1 MKRLAMKLLAMKFLA
16 MKLLVDLSCRIYERL
31 ICLHD
36 DPLQFRYSEEMKL
49 VFRES
54 IAEAGRLGFRAMARV
69 WADVGAELLTLLAPV
84 YVARAGVLAASIAG
98 SSALILTAALG
109 FCTIGPLTVVHGYS
123 VMQVDT
129 TAIPGRKD
137 GLVTIPGDRK
147 IFLSCWEP
155 KEIHGIYTVILATGQ
170 GIGDHT
176 GWVPL
181 QTEVSKFARV
191 CSYDPLGTGK
201 SDPKPATVNSAA
213 TEPAA
218 TKIDALVDEMHALFE
233 TARLDKPYILV
244 GTSAGGVLARRY
256 ETHFPTDI
264 GGFVFADSAHEEQEW
279 RDAAIA
285 PSFSPGWNDAKE
297 LEANGMLLP
306 QEHLTWH
313 DDVPT
318 IVLERSEHVPY
329 EAFPNLTHAQIDG
342 INDAW
347 HSFQVDL
354 SHRSKYAQLRIVQ
367 GAGHRMVM
375 QKPEAVAQAVHDV
388 VDEMQQLRR

>member
-1 MKRLAMKLLAMKFLA
+1 MKPLAMKQ
-16 MKLLVDLSCRIYERL
+16 LVDLSCSIFEKL

-36 DPLQFRYSEEMKL
+36 DSLQFRYTEEMKL

-54 IAEAGRLGFRAMARV
+54 IAAASQLGFAAMARV
-69 WADVGAELLTLLAPV
+69 WADVAAELFNFLAPV
-84 YVARAGVLAASIAG
+84 YMARAGVLAASIAA

-109 FCTIGPLTVVHGYS
+109 FCTVGPITVVHGYS
-123 VMQVDT
+123 VTQVDT
-129 TAIPGRKD
+129 AAIPGRKD
-137 GLVTIPGDRK
+137 RLVTIPGDHK
-147 IFLSCWEP
+147 VFLSCWEP
-155 KEIHGIYTVILATGQ
+155 REIHGIYTVILATGR
-170 GIGDHT
+170 GIGDHS

-191 CSYDPLGTGK
+191 CSYDPLGTGR
-201 SDPKPATVNSAA
+201 SDPQPATTNSTA
-213 TEPAA
+213 TN
-218 TKIDALVDEMHALFE
+218 IDALVDEMHAIFE
-233 TARLDKPYILV
+233 TAQVPKPYILV
-244 GTSAGGVLARRY
+244 GTSLGGVLARHY
-256 ETHFPTDI
+256 ETHFPNEV

-297 LEANGMLLP
+297 LQANGMLLP
-306 QEHLTWH
+306 QEHLAWH
-313 DDVPT
+313 DDVP
-318 IVLERSEHVPY
+318 IVVLERGERAPY
-329 EAFPNLTHAQIDG
+329 EAFPNLTRTQMDG

-375 QKPEAVAQAVHDV
+375 EKPDVVAQAVHDV
-388 VDEMQQLRR
+388 VDQMQEGK

>member
-1 MKRLAMKLLAMKFLA
+1 MKLLAMKR
-16 MKLLVDLSCRIYERL
+16 LVDLSCRIYEKL
-31 ICLHD
+31 ICLHED
-36 DPLQFRYSEEMKL
+36 SLQIRYSEEMKL

-54 IAEAGRLGFRAMARV
+54 ITEAAQLGFTAMARV
-69 WADVGAELLTLLAPV
+69 WADIAAELLILLAPV

-98 SSALILTAALG
+98 SSALILTVALG
-109 FCTIGPLTVVHGYS
+109 FCTIGPVTDVHGYS
-123 VMQVDT
+123 VIQVDT
-129 TAIPGRKD
+129 NAIPGRRD
-137 GLVTIPGDRK
+137 SLVTVPGDHR

-155 KEIHGIYTVILATGQ
+155 KEIHGIYTVILTTGR

-201 SDPKPATVNSAA
+201 SDPQ
-213 TEPAA
+213 PAA
-218 TKIDALVDEMHALFE
+218 TNVDALVNEMHTLFE
-233 TARLDKPYILV
+233 TARLDKPYVLV

-256 ETHFPTDI
+256 EIRFPSEV

-285 PSFSPGWNDAKE
+285 PSFSPGWDNAKE
-297 LEANGMLLP
+297 LRANGMLLP
-306 QEHLTWH
+306 QEHLNWH
-313 DDVPT
+313 DDVPM
-318 IVLERSEHVPY
+318 IVLERDERAPY
-329 EAFPNLTHAQIDG
+329 EAFSNLTHAQVDG

-354 SHRSKYAQLRIVQ
+354 SHRSEYAQLRVVE

-375 QKPEAVAQAVHDV
+375 QKPEVVAQAIHDV

>member
-1 MKRLAMKLLAMKFLA
+1 MKLLVMN
-16 MKLLVDLSCRIYERL
+16 LLVDLSCHIYDQL
-31 ICLHD
+31 ICLHED
-36 DPLQFRYSEEMKL
+36 SLQFRYSEEMKL

-54 IAEAGRLGFRAMARV
+54 ITEAGQQGFAAMARV
-69 WADVGAELLTLLAPV
+69 WADVAAELLTLLGPV
-84 YVARAGVLAASIAG
+84 YGARAGVLTASVAG

-109 FCTIGPLTVVHGYS
+109 FCTIGPVAVVHGYS
-123 VMQVDT
+123 VTQLDT
-129 TAIPGRKD
+129 EAIPGRRD
-137 GLVTIPGDRK
+137 RLVTVPGDHK

-155 KEIHGIYTVILATGQ
+155 REIHGIYSVILATGR

-191 CSYDPLGTGK
+191 CSYDPPGTGK
-201 SDPKPATVNSAA
+201 SDRQ
-213 TEPAA
+213 PAA
-218 TKIDALVDEMHALFE
+218 ANVDALVDEMHVLFE
-233 TARLDKPYILV
+233 TAQIPKPYILV

-256 ETHFPTDI
+256 ETRFPAEV

-285 PSFSPGWNDAKE
+285 PSFSPGWNNAKE
-297 LEANGMLLP
+297 LEANGMMLP

-313 DDVPT
+313 DDVPM
-318 IVLERSEHVPY
+318 IVLERSERVPY
-329 EAFPNLTHAQIDG
+329 DAFPNLTHAQIDG

-354 SHRSKYAQLRIVQ
+354 SHRSKYAQLRVVE

-388 VDEMQQLRR
+388 VDQMGQLRH

>member
-1 MKRLAMKLLAMKFLA
+1 MKLLAMKR
-16 MKLLVDLSCRIYERL
+16 LVDLSCRIYDKL
-31 ICLHD
+31 ICLHED
-36 DPLQFRYSEEMKL
+36 SLQFRYNEEMKL

-54 IAEAGRLGFRAMARV
+54 IAEASQLGFAAMARV
-69 WADVGAELLTLLAPV
+69 WADVAAELLTLLGPV
-84 YVARAGVLAASIAG
+84 YAARAGVLAASVAA

-109 FCTIGPLTVVHGYS
+109 FCTIGPVAAVHGYS
-123 VMQVDT
+123 VTQVDT
-129 TAIPGRKD
+129 NAIPGRRD
-137 GLVTIPGDRK
+137 HLVTIPGDRK

-155 KEIHGIYTVILATGQ
+155 KEIHGIYTVILATGR

-191 CSYDPLGTGK
+191 CSCDPLGTGK
-201 SDPKPATVNSAA
+201 SDPQ
-213 TEPAA
+213 PAA
-218 TKIDALVDEMHALFE
+218 ANPASTNIDTLLDEMHTLFE

-244 GTSAGGVLARRY
+244 GTSLGGVLARRY
-256 ETHFPTDI
+256 ETRFPTEV

-285 PSFSPGWNDAKE
+285 PSFSPGWDDAKA
-297 LEANGMLLP
+297 LQANGMLLP

-313 DDVPT
+313 DDVPM
-318 IVLERSEHVPY
+318 IVLERSERVPY
-329 EAFPNLTHAQIDG
+329 DAFPNLTHAQVDG

-354 SHRSKYAQLRIVQ
+354 SHRSKYAQLRVVE
-367 GAGHRMVM
+367 GAGHGMVM
-375 QKPEAVAQAVHDV
+375 QKPEAVAQAIHDV
-388 VDEMQQLRR
+388 ADEMQQLKR

>member
-1 MKRLAMKLLAMKFLA
+1 
-16 MKLLVDLSCRIYERL
+16 MKLLVELSCRLYEKL
-31 ICLHD
+31 ISFHED
-36 DPLQFRYSEEMKL
+36 SLQYRYSEEMQL

-54 IAEAGRLGFRAMARV
+54 LTQASKYGFVAMARV
-69 WADVGAELLTLLAPV
+69 WADVLADLITLLGPV
-84 YVARAGVLAASIAG
+84 YGAKIGILTASIAC

-109 FCTIGPLTVVHGYS
+109 FCTIGPVTVVHGYS
-123 VMQVDT
+123 VTQVDT
-129 TAIPGRKD
+129 IPGRKD
-137 GLVTIPGDRK
+137 RLVTIPGDGK

-155 KEIHGIYTVILATGQ
+155 REIHGIYTVILATGR

-191 CSYDPLGTGK
+191 CSYDPLGAGK
-201 SDPKPATVNSAA
+201 SDPKPAKTNPEEAN
-213 TEPAA
+213 
-218 TKIDALVDEMHALFE
+218 IDVLVDEMHTLFK
-233 TARLDKPYILV
+233 AADLPRPYILV

-256 ETHFPTDI
+256 ETRYPSEV

-285 PSFSPGWNDAKE
+285 PSFSPGWNDAKGLRDE
-297 LEANGMLLP
+297 GMMQP
-306 QEHLTWH
+306 GEHLTWH
-313 DDVPT
+313 DDVPMV
-318 IVLERSEHVPY
+318 VLERSERAPY
-329 EAFPNLTHAQIDG
+329 EAFPNLTHTQVDG

-375 QKPEAVAQAVHDV
+375 QKPEAVAEAVKEVADQML
-388 VDEMQQLRR
+388 ER

>member
-1 MKRLAMKLLAMKFLA
+1 
-16 MKLLVDLSCRIYERL
+16 MKLLVELSCRIYEKL

-36 DPLQFRYSEEMKL
+36 DSLQFRYREEMKL

-54 IAEAGRLGFRAMARV
+54 IAEAGQLGFAAMARV
-69 WADVGAELLTLLAPV
+69 WADVAAELLTLLGPV
-84 YVARAGVLAASIAG
+84 YGARAGVLAASIAG
-98 SSALILTAALG
+98 SSALILSAALG
-109 FCTIGPLTVVHGYS
+109 FCTIGPLTIVHGYS
-123 VMQVDT
+123 MMQLDT

-137 GLVTIPGDRK
+137 RLVTIAGDHR

-155 KEIHGIYTVILATGQ
+155 REIHGIYTVILATGS

-201 SDPKPATVNSAA
+201 SDRQPAAA
-213 TEPAA
+213 NPAA
-218 TKIDALVDEMHALFE
+218 TNIDALVDEMHTLFE
-233 TARLDKPYILV
+233 TAQLAKPYILV

-256 ETHFPTDI
+256 ETRFPTEV

-285 PSFSPGWNDAKE
+285 ESFTPGWNNAKE
-297 LEANGMLLP
+297 LKANGMLLP

-313 DDVPT
+313 DDVPM
-318 IVLERSEHVPY
+318 IVLERGERAPY

-375 QKPEAVAQAVHDV
+375 QKPEVVAEAVKDV
-388 VDEMQQLRR
+388 ASQVAGQPAGQMR

>member
-1 MKRLAMKLLAMKFLA
+1 MKM
-16 MKLLVDLSCRIYERL
+16 LVELSCRIYDRL
-31 ICLHD
+31 INLHED
-36 DPLQFRYSEEMKL
+36 SLQFRYGGEMKL

-54 IAEAGRLGFRAMARV
+54 ITEAGQRGFRAMARV
-69 WADVGAELLTLLAPV
+69 WADVAAELITFLAPV
-84 YVARAGVLAASIAG
+84 YVTKAGILAASIAG

-109 FCTIGPLTVVHGYS
+109 FCTIGPVTVVRGYS
-123 VMQVDT
+123 FMQVDT
-129 TAIPGRKD
+129 NAMPGRRD
-137 GLVTIPGDRK
+137 RLVTVPGDHK

-155 KEIHGIYTVILATGQ
+155 KEIHGIYTVILATGS

-201 SDPKPATVNSAA
+201 SDPR
-213 TEPAA
+213 PAA
-218 TKIDALVDEMHALFE
+218 TDPAAAKIDGLVGEMHSLFE
-233 TARLDKPYILV
+233 TAQLNKPYVLV

-256 ETHFPTDI
+256 ETRFPAEV

-285 PSFSPGWNDAKE
+285 PSFSPGWNDAKG
-297 LEANGMLLP
+297 LHANGMLLL

-313 DDVPT
+313 DDVPM
-318 IVLERSEHVPY
+318 IVLERSERAPY
-329 EAFPNLTHAQIDG
+329 DAFPNLTHAQVDG

-354 SHRSKYAQLRIVQ
+354 SRRSKYAQLRIVQ

-375 QKPEAVAQAVHDV
+375 QQPKAVAQAVHDV
-388 VDEMQQLRR
+388 VDKMEQLNR

>member
-1 MKRLAMKLLAMKFLA
+1 MKLLAT
-16 MKLLVDLSCRIYERL
+16 KLLVDLSCRIYDKL
-31 ICLHD
+31 ICLHED
-36 DPLQFRYSEEMKL
+36 SLQFRYSEEMQL

-54 IAEAGRLGFRAMARV
+54 IAEAGQHGFAAMAHV
-69 WADVGAELLTLLAPV
+69 WADVVAELLTLLGPV
-84 YVARAGVLAASIAG
+84 YGARAGVLAASIAG

-109 FCTIGPLTVVHGYS
+109 FCTLGPVTIVHGYS
-123 VMQVDT
+123 MMQVDT
-129 TAIPGRKD
+129 SAVPGRKD
-137 GLVTIPGDRK
+137 RLVTIAGDHK

-155 KEIHGIYTVILATGQ
+155 KEIHDIYTVILATGS

-201 SDPKPATVNSAA
+201 SDRQ
-213 TEPAA
+213 PAA
-218 TKIDALVDEMHALFE
+218 NNPAANNPASTNIDALVDEMHTLFE
-233 TARLDKPYILV
+233 TAQLPKPYVLV

-256 ETHFPTDI
+256 ETRFPTEV

-285 PSFSPGWNDAKE
+285 PSFSPGWNNAKE
-297 LEANGMLLP
+297 LQANGMMLP

-313 DDVPT
+313 DDVPM
-318 IVLERSEHVPY
+318 IVLERSERAPY
-329 EAFPNLTHAQIDG
+329 DAFPNLTHAQVDG

-354 SHRSKYAQLRIVQ
+354 SHRSKYEQLRVVE

-375 QKPEAVAQAVHDV
+375 QKPEPVARAVHDV
-388 VDEMQQLRR
+388 VDEMEQLKR

>member
-1 MKRLAMKLLAMKFLA
+1 MKMLA
-16 MKLLVDLSCRIYERL
+16 MKLLVDLSCRIYDRL
-31 ICLHD
+31 INLHED
-36 DPLQFRYSEEMKL
+36 SLQFRYGGEMKL

-54 IAEAGRLGFRAMARV
+54 ITEAGQRGIRAITQV
-69 WADVGAELLTLLAPV
+69 WADVAAELITFLAPV
-84 YVARAGVLAASIAG
+84 YVAKAGILAASIAG

-109 FCTIGPLTVVHGYS
+109 FCTIGPVTAVHGYS
-123 VMQVDT
+123 SMQVDT
-129 TAIPGRKD
+129 NAMPGRRD
-137 GLVTIPGDRK
+137 RFVTVPGDRK

-155 KEIHGIYTVILATGQ
+155 KEMHGIYTVILATGS

-201 SDPKPATVNSAA
+201 SDPQPATGN
-213 TEPAA
+213 
-218 TKIDALVDEMHALFE
+218 IDGLVDEMHALFE
-233 TARLDKPYILV
+233 TAELAKPYILV

-256 ETHFPTDI
+256 ETRFPAEV

-285 PSFSPGWNDAKE
+285 PSFSPGWNNAKE
-297 LEANGMLLP
+297 LEANGMMLP

-313 DDVPT
+313 DDVPM
-318 IVLERSEHVPY
+318 IVLERSERVPY
-329 EAFPNLTHAQIDG
+329 DAFPNLTHAQIDG

-354 SHRSKYAQLRIVQ
+354 SHRSKYAQLRVVE

-375 QKPEAVAQAVHDV
+375 QKPEAVAQAVHEV
-388 VDEMQQLRR
+388 VDQMGQLRH

>member
-1 MKRLAMKLLAMKFLA
+1 MKREM
-16 MKLLVDLSCRIYERL
+16 LVKLSCRMYQAL
-31 ICLHD
+31 VSLCPD
-36 DPLQFRYSEEMKL
+36 SLQYRYGDEING
-49 VFRES
+49 VFREL
-54 IAEAGRLGFRAMARV
+54 IEEASERGVLAVIQV
-69 WADVGAELLTLLAPV
+69 WGMVGAEMIQLLGPV
-84 YVARAGVLAASIAG
+84 LGVKAAVLAASMAG
-98 SSALILTAALG
+98 STALVLATALG
-109 FCTIGPLTVVHGYS
+109 FCTIGPVSVVHGYS

-129 TAIPGRKD
+129 AAYPGRKD
-137 GLVTIPGDRK
+137 ELVTIPGGHK

-155 KEIHGIYTVILATGQ
+155 KEIHGIYMVILATGR

-201 SDPKPATVNSAA
+201 SDRQ
-213 TEPAA
+213 PAA
-218 TKIDALVDEMHALFE
+218 ADPTATDIDALVDEMHNLFE
-233 TARLDKPYILV
+233 SGQLLKPYVLV
-244 GTSAGGVLARRY
+244 GTSLGGVLARRY
-256 ETHFPTDI
+256 ETRFPNEV
-264 GGFVFADSAHEEQEW
+264 GGFVFADSSHEEQEW

-285 PSFSPGWNDAKE
+285 PSFSPGWNDAKA
-297 LEANGMLLP
+297 LQANGMLLP

-313 DDVPT
+313 DDVPM
-318 IVLERSEHVPY
+318 IVLERSERAPY
-329 EAFPNLTHAQIDG
+329 DAFPNLTHAQMDE

-354 SHRSKYAQLRIVQ
+354 SHRSRYAQLRMVE

-388 VDEMQQLRR
+388 VDKMQSLQQ

>member
-1 MKRLAMKLLAMKFLA
+1 MKMLAMKLLIK
-16 MKLLVDLSCRIYERL
+16 LSCRIYDRL
-31 ICLHD
+31 INLHED
-36 DPLQFRYSEEMKL
+36 SLQFRYGGEMKL

-54 IAEAGRLGFRAMARV
+54 IAEAGQRGFRAIAGV
-69 WADVGAELLTLLAPV
+69 WADVAAELITFLAPV
-84 YVARAGVLAASIAG
+84 YVAKAGILAASIVG

-109 FCTIGPLTVVHGYS
+109 FCTIGPVAIVRGYS
-123 VMQVDT
+123 SMQVDT
-129 TAIPGRKD
+129 NAMPGRRD
-137 GLVTIPGDRK
+137 RLVTVQGDKK

-155 KEIHGIYTVILATGQ
+155 KEIHGIYTVILATGS

-181 QTEVSKFARV
+181 QTEVSKYARV

-201 SDPKPATVNSAA
+201 SDPR
-213 TEPAA
+213 PAA
-218 TKIDALVDEMHALFE
+218 TDPAATNIDGLVDEMHSLFE
-233 TARLDKPYILV
+233 TAQLNKPYVLV

-256 ETHFPTDI
+256 ETRFPTEV

-285 PSFSPGWNDAKE
+285 PSFSPGWNNAKE
-297 LEANGMLLP
+297 LQANGMLLP

-313 DDVPT
+313 DDVPM
-318 IVLERSEHVPY
+318 IVLERSERAPY
-329 EAFPNLTHAQIDG
+329 DAFPNLTHAQVDG

-388 VDEMQQLRR
+388 VDEMLQQNR

>member
-1 MKRLAMKLLAMKFLA
+1 MKM
-16 MKLLVDLSCRIYERL
+16 LVELSCRIYNRL
-31 ICLHD
+31 INLHED
-36 DPLQFRYSEEMKL
+36 SLQFRYGGEMKL

-54 IAEAGRLGFRAMARV
+54 ITEAGQRGIRAIAQV
-69 WADVGAELLTLLAPV
+69 WADVASELITFLAPV
-84 YVARAGVLAASIAG
+84 YVAKAGILAASIAG

-109 FCTIGPLTVVHGYS
+109 FCTIGPVAAVHGYS
-123 VMQVDT
+123 SMQVDT
-129 TAIPGRKD
+129 NAMPGRRD
-137 GLVTIPGDRK
+137 RFVTMPGDRK

-155 KEIHGIYTVILATGQ
+155 KEIHGIYTVILATGS

-201 SDPKPATVNSAA
+201 SDPR
-213 TEPAA
+213 PAA
-218 TKIDALVDEMHALFE
+218 TDPAATNIDGLVDEMHSLFE
-233 TARLDKPYILV
+233 TAQLNKPYVLV

-256 ETHFPTDI
+256 EIRFPTEV

-285 PSFSPGWNDAKE
+285 PSFSPGWNNAKE
-297 LEANGMLLP
+297 LQANGMLLP

-313 DDVPT
+313 DDVPM
-318 IVLERSEHVPY
+318 IVLERGERAPY
-329 EAFPNLTHAQIDG
+329 DAFPNLTHAQVDG

-367 GAGHRMVM
+367 SAGHRMVM

-388 VDEMQQLRR
+388 VDEMLQQNR